1 MTPTYNADGNLTND
15 GTFALGYDAEN
26 RLVSASGAGNTA
38 SYAYDAQGRRKLKTV
53 NGTTTISVTDA
64 DNREVL
70 EYDGSSGQVLRWY
83 SYGLGPNGA
92 LNRMDVPGGTRQTFI
107 PDIQGSVLA
116 TQDSSTGALTKRG
129 YLPYGASAS
138 ATGSFAYTGQRIDPE
153 TNGLYYYRARMYSP
167 AWGRFLQPDPIS
179 YQGGQNLYAYV
190 GNDPLNNIDPYGNCP
205 WCIGALIG
213 AGLDIGI
220 QLAIN
225 LGSGQNFSQSIR
237 NIDLTEVAI
246 SAAFGT
252 VENFA
257 GGRAASAGI
266 QAANIGAKEI
276 IGEVGAAIKGLG
288 QGRVVV
294 GSQVEQNLSKS
305 FTRVDQVQRSFL
317 TGEQTLVEAKFS
329 TSGRPSLTESQRRA
343 LMELPAQGIDYQVT
357 TTTAAEVV
365 TAGRLVGAAAG
376 GTIGV
381 EVRGYEANAGK

>member
-205 WCIGALIG
+205 WCIYA
-213 AGLDIGI
+213 D
-220 QLAIN
+220 
-225 LGSGQNFSQSIR
+225 
-237 NIDLTEVAI
+237 
-246 SAAFGT
+246 
-252 VENFA
+252 
-257 GGRAASAGI
+257 
-266 QAANIGAKEI
+266 
-276 IGEVGAAIKGLG
+276 
-288 QGRVVV
+288 
-294 GSQVEQNLSKS
+294 
-305 FTRVDQVQRSFL
+305 
-317 TGEQTLVEAKFS
+317 TGNHCLHITQCQMCL
-329 TSGRPSLTESQRRA
+329 
-343 LMELPAQGIDYQVT
+343 
-357 TTTAAEVV
+357 
-365 TAGRLVGAAAG
+365 
-376 GTIGV
+376 
-381 EVRGYEANAGK
+381 

>member
-288 QGRVVV
+288 QG
-294 GSQVEQNLSKS
+294 SE
-305 FTRVDQVQRSFL
+305 
-317 TGEQTLVEAKFS
+317 LV
-329 TSGRPSLTESQRRA
+329 
-343 LMELPAQGIDYQVT
+343 LPCW
-357 TTTAAEVV
+357 
-365 TAGRLVGAAAG
+365 
-376 GTIGV
+376 
-381 EVRGYEANAGK
+381 